1 MASRAFLSLLADE
14 QDSSLRYSLYLT
26 ATLTTTTDRL
36 PVTVCEIGSN
46 GLRVEGSGL
55 PRIGRDVIVSCGTRE
70 IFGCIVS
77 ADALAREIEFEDA
90 IDEGEILLWLHLSAE
105 QARATTEA
113 FKRPPVARSVL
124 TPDQQR
130 TVEAWKSGES
140 LPYRN

>member
-26 ATLTTTTDRL
+26 ATLTTTTDKL

-46 GLRVEGSGL
+46 GVRVEGSGL
-55 PRIGRDVIVSCGTRE
+55 PRIGRDVIVSCGPRE
-70 IFGCIVS
+70 IFGSIVS

-90 IDEGEILLWLHLSAE
+90 IDEGEILLWLQMSAE
-105 QARATTEA
+105 QARVATEA
-113 FKRPPVARSVL
+113 FKRPAVSRNIL

-130 TVEAWKSGES
+130 TAEFWKSGAS
-140 LPYRN
+140 LPYRS